1 MGTAMLGAEAA
12 KAMKERLKDEAQDL
26 KKKGVSPCLAI
37 VRAGAREDDLSY
49 ERGAKKRMEMIG
61 IETRSIE
68 LPADITQELLEEEN
82 ECSVYADTLYV
93 TYMYFQ
99 SLHTELRDLIGA
111 AYAAQA

>member
-68 LPADITQELLEEEN
+68 LPADITQELLEEEFRKVN
-82 ECSVYADTLYV
+82 EDAAIHGIL
-93 TYMYFQ
+93 
-99 SLHTELRDLIGA
+99 LLRPLPETKA
-111 AYAAQA
+111 VMRPVRQRRS